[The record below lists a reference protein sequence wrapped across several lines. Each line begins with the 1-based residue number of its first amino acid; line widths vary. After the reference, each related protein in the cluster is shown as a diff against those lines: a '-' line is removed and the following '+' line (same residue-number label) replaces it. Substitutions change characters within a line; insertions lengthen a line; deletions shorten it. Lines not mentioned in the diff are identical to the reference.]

1 LRLRRT
7 DPGNVVAVADPAIVL
22 AVPERRWDAARMT
35 AEPTPGTDAEA
46 YWTDR
51 YGDAPIWSGAP
62 NGSLVDT
69 VGRLSP
75 DGSDRPLR
83 ALDLGSGEGGDALWL
98 AAQGWR
104 VTAVDIA
111 ANALARGRA
120 EAERAGLGDRVTWV
134 AADLATWETDER
146 FDLVAA
152 SFLHSSVSF
161 PRAAVLRRATTLVAP
176 GGHLVVVG
184 HAGSPSWASHAE
196 HAHAEPLV
204 GPAEQVE
211 QLGLDD
217 GWDVE
222 VAALRTRQI
231 TAPDGAPATL
241 EDSVVLVRRH

>member
-1 LRLRRT
+1 
-7 DPGNVVAVADPAIVL
+7 
-22 AVPERRWDAARMT
+22 MT
-35 AEPTPGTDAEA
+35 AEPTPRTDAEA

-62 NGSLVDT
+62 NASLVDT
-69 VGRLSP
+69 VGLLAP
-75 DGSDRPLR
+75 GSDLAAAGAAAGGTADGAARARR

-98 AAQGWR
+98 AAQGWQ

-120 EAERAGLGDRVTWV
+120 EAERVGLGDRLTWV
-134 AADLATWETDER
+134 PADLATWDTEDR
-146 FDLVAA
+146 FDLVTA

-161 PRAAVLRRATTLVAP
+161 PRAAVLRRATTFVAP
-176 GGHLVVVG
+176 GGHLAVVG
-184 HAGSPSWASHAE
+184 HAGSPSWASHGE

-217 GWDVE
+217 GWSVE
-222 VAALRTRQI
+222 VAELRTRQV
-231 TAPDGAPATL
+231 TVPDGEPATL
-241 EDSVVLVRRH
+241 EESVVLVRRH

>member
-22 AVPERRWDAARMT
+22 AVPEHRCDAARMT

-62 NGSLVDT
+62 NASLVDT
-69 VGRLSP
+69 VRRLSP
-75 DGSDRPLR
+75 VRSDHPMR

-98 AAQGWR
+98 AGQGWQ

-120 EAERAGLGDRVTWV
+120 QAERVGLGDRVSWV
-134 AADLATWETDER
+134 QADLATWDTDER

-161 PRAAVLRRATTLVAP
+161 PRSAVLRRATTFVAP
-176 GGHLVVVG
+176 GGHLAVVG
-184 HAGSPSWASHAE
+184 HAGSPSWAPHGE

-211 QLGLDD
+211 QLALDD
-217 GWDVE
+217 GWSVE
-222 VAALRTRQI
+222 VAELRTRHV
-231 TAPDGAPATL
+231 TGPDAEPATL

>member
-1 LRLRRT
+1 
-7 DPGNVVAVADPAIVL
+7 
-22 AVPERRWDAARMT
+22 MT

-62 NGSLVDT
+62 NASLVDT
-69 VGRLSP
+69 VRRLSP
-75 DGSDRPLR
+75 VRSDHPVR

-98 AAQGWR
+98 AGQGWQ

-120 EAERAGLGDRVTWV
+120 QAERVGLGDRVSWV
-134 AADLATWETDER
+134 QADLATWDTDER

-161 PRAAVLRRATTLVAP
+161 PRSAVLRRATTFVAP
-176 GGHLVVVG
+176 GGHLAVVG
-184 HAGSPSWASHAE
+184 HAGSPSWASHGE

-211 QLGLDD
+211 QLALDD
-217 GWDVE
+217 GWSVE
-222 VAALRTRQI
+222 VAELRTRHV
-231 TAPDGAPATL
+231 TGPDGEPATL

>member
-1 LRLRRT
+1 
-7 DPGNVVAVADPAIVL
+7 
-22 AVPERRWDAARMT
+22 MT
-35 AEPTPGTDAEA
+35 AEPTPGPDAEA

-62 NGSLVDT
+62 NASLVDT

-75 DGSDRPLR
+75 DGDPAAAGGAARARR
-83 ALDLGSGEGGDALWL
+83 ALDLGSGEGGDALWM

-120 EAERAGLGDRVTWV
+120 EAERVGLGDRVTWV
-134 AADLATWETDER
+134 QADLATWDTDDR
-146 FDLVAA
+146 FDLVTA

-204 GPAEQVE
+204 GPAEQVS
-211 QLGLDD
+211 QLALDD

-222 VAALRTRQI
+222 VAELRTRHV
-231 TAPDGAPATL
+231 TAPDGSPATL
-241 EDSVVLVRRH
+241 EDSVVLVRRR